1 MEQVARQKPLSRPDL
16 LLLFPPQWSPFQ
28 PPLSLPALA
37 AWLRRAGYAIHCV
50 DLNIEFFY
58 WLLSDECADIL
69 RRILAARDWPQDRKA
84 AYAAI
89 IDSAPQHRSDLH
101 QLRVQEG
108 EADIAITDYVTRDF
122 IAANSLDTYLSVV
135 SDVCQEFTVTQS
147 SFTLPK
153 GNLNAAHL
161 EAFVASPPLLL
172 QAFVDY
178 AVERFIVPV
187 GARAYGLS
195 CIGQEQMI
203 FTLLLGSRLKSEQE
217 TPIIVGG
224 TIFSRIFE
232 RGNLKPGWFTKYF
245 DVVVRNEGEVPTEQ
259 LLKNLRAGRSLTQDV
274 SGIVFA
280 EDNTIKASPNSPPL
294 RPGELPIP
302 DFDDLPLGRYLSAEI
317 TLPVLSARGCYWG
330 KCEFC
335 HHGMVYGE
343 KYEAYQVEEVYRT
356 VESLSTRYGVR
367 LFSFNDEAI
376 PPKMVRQITR
386 RFPAHSVSGWSFTG
400 LVKFEKYFSAED
412 FRGLY
417 DVGFRSLYVGLES
430 GSERVLA
437 LMRKNNTQ
445 ATMIRNLTDATEA
458 GIWMHCFVFFGFP
471 GETEADAQETYD
483 FILGNADIIGSVG
496 CGAFSL
502 EHNAP
507 IHKHYSD
514 FGVSLKVLNKND
526 LDVYYEYDVKQGLD
540 ATQAS
545 AWAHKLIAAVNNVT
559 HFRSAD
565 WIPREHLLCLL
576 SRMASETLVTE
587 SLKIAGAE
595 NGLSDVPLRR
605 LFTAHVSDA
614 DQGEW
619 LLVNR
624 MNRRVVKASGAYGKL
639 LTQLLK
645 DDCDISFV
653 EQHYPSALPLFAS
666 RPQETAGSSSPS
678 A

>member
-28 PPLSLPALA
+28 PPLSLPSLT
-37 AWLRRAGYAIHCV
+37 AWLRRAGYTVHCV

-69 RRILAARDWPQDRKA
+69 RNILATRDWPQDRKA
-84 AYAAI
+84 AYTAI
-89 IDSAPQHRSDLH
+89 IDSAPQYRSDLN
-101 QLRVQEG
+101 QLRVQES
-108 EADIAITDYVTRDF
+108 EAGIAVTDYVTRDF
-122 IAANSLDTYLSVV
+122 IAAHSLDTYLSVV
-135 SDVCQEFTVTQS
+135 SDVCQDFTISPNNFQ
-147 SFTLPK
+147 LPK
-153 GNLNAAHL
+153 GNLNTAHL

-178 AVERFIVPV
+178 AVEHFIVPV
-187 GARAYGLS
+187 GARVYGLS
-195 CIGQEQMI
+195 CIGQEQLI
-203 FTLLLGSRLKSEQE
+203 FTLLLGSRLKSEQA

-232 RGNLKPGWFTKYF
+232 RGNLKTGWFTKYF

-317 TLPVLSARGCYWG
+317 TLPILSARGCYWG

-367 LFSFNDEAI
+367 LFAFNDEAI
-376 PPKMVRQITR
+376 PPKIVRQISR
-386 RFPAHSVSGWSFTG
+386 RFPAHSVSGWNFTG
-400 LVKFEKYFSAED
+400 LVKFEKYFNAED
-412 FRGLY
+412 FRGIY
-417 DVGFRSLYVGLES
+417 DVGFRSLSVGLES

-471 GETEADAQETYD
+471 GETEADARETYD

-496 CGAFSL
+496 CGTFSL

-526 LDVYYEYDVKQGLD
+526 LDVYYDYDVDQGLD
-540 ATQAS
+540 AAQAL
-545 AWAHKLIAAVNNVT
+545 AWADKLTAALNDVA
-559 HFRSAD
+559 HFRGGN
-565 WIPREHLLCLL
+565 WVPREHLLYLL
-576 SRMASETLVTE
+576 SRMAPETLITE
-587 SLKIAGAE
+587 SLKIADAK
-595 NGLSDVPLRR
+595 NPLPDVPLHQ
-605 LFTAHVSDA
+605 LFTAQVSDA
-614 DQGEW
+614 GQGEW

-624 MNRRVVKASGAYGKL
+624 VNRRVVKASGAYRKL
-639 LTQLLK
+639 LTQLLE
-645 DDCDISFV
+645 DDCNISFV

-666 RPQETAGSSSPS
+666 RPQKTDGSSW
-678 A
+678 